1 MKTIDEL
8 NRRYGAA
15 GRIVFRTG
23 FAGYPEVVLA
33 NKYGVA
39 EVALLGG
46 NVLSYRPTGHS
57 PVLFRSAKRDYNRGE
72 AIHGGMPVCWP
83 QFGNRAIAKMAQH
96 GFARVSLF
104 TVRGSVYS
112 EDMTE
117 VTLGLTSTD
126 ETRQIWPYDF
136 DLELKISV
144 SMKLNAALK
153 TKNTGKE
160 AFAFSAGFH
169 PYLRVAERDAT
180 EVRGVEGC
188 EFIDASLNETAVQ
201 GGPFLMNAASDHVFK
216 LPPAM
221 KHEFALIDPKAR
233 RAIGIAANG
242 NTKLVVWN
250 PGTEWRPPD
259 CAADDYKKF
268 VCVEPVTDW
277 PEAGITLG
285 SGEEYTLLVA
295 IQSTAEEGGEK

>member
-1 MKTIDEL
+1 MMTIEEL

-15 GRIVFRTG
+15 GRIVFRVG

-72 AIHGGMPVCWP
+72 SIHGGMPVCWP
-83 QFGNRAIAKMAQH
+83 QFGNRAIVKMPQH
-96 GFARVSLF
+96 GFVRVCLF
-104 TVRGSVYS
+104 TVRGTVYS

-117 VTLGLTSTD
+117 ITLGLNATE
-126 ETRQIWPYDF
+126 ETRKIWPHDF
-136 DLELKISV
+136 DVELKISV

-153 TKNTGKE
+153 TRNTGKD
-160 AFAFSAGFH
+160 AFSFSAGFH
-169 PYLRVAERDAT
+169 PYLRVSERDQT

-188 EFIDASLNETAVQ
+188 EFVDASLGETAVQ
-201 GGPFLMNAASDHVFK
+201 GGAFLMNAASDHVFS
-216 LPPAM
+216 LPSAP
-221 KHEFALIDPKAR
+221 KHEFALLDSKAH
-233 RAIGIAANG
+233 RAIGIAAHG
-242 NTKLVVWN
+242 NNKLVIWN
-250 PGTEWRPPD
+250 PGPENLLPD
-259 CAADDYKKF
+259 CAADDWKKF

-277 PEAGITLG
+277 PTASITLK
-285 SGEEYTLLVA
+285 SGEEHTLLVA
-295 IQSTAEEGGEK
+295 IQSTAEESAAK